1 MIGILKG
8 KNFCILPYHGN
19 KGSLILATIRGVEKS
34 LVKTRPQNMIFN
46 KTGKENWEKT
56 RRKDDKEEGKKR
68 RGMK

>member
-1 MIGILKG
+1 
-8 KNFCILPYHGN
+8 
-19 KGSLILATIRGVEKS
+19 
-34 LVKTRPQNMIFN
+34 MIFN